1 MHMPGT
7 REALSCRRRAVVV
20 VRLVVHHQLPID
32 KVEAVGPRLPRARD
46 DSSLDRGVEL
56 RHGVDDLPSV
66 GRVWDNERQREV
78 EALDE
83 NVPEVVPLDH
93 PEVVQR
99 LVSDG
104 ELQGRANRL
113 EVQESRA
120 ELVADHADAVVGSVV
135 RQSIVAWLLL
145 DLEQQVLRVI
155 LDCPDLEGHK
165 VDLVDVGAQRTK
177 KLVRRT
183 AERIHVLGGGLHV
196 RRQEPLAPAAAG
208 RE

>member
-1 MHMPGT
+1 MPGT

-83 NVPEVVPLDH
+83 DISEVVPLDH

-104 ELQGRANRL
+104 ELQGGADGLKVQKGRAK
-113 EVQESRA
+113 V
-120 ELVADHADAVVGSVV
+120 VADRAHAVVCAIV
-135 RQSIVAWLLL
+135 RQGVVARLLGNLEENLLPPVL
-145 DLEQQVLRVI
+145 DR
-155 LDCPDLEGHK
+155 PDLERRE
-165 VDLVDVGAQRTK
+165 VDLVNVRTQGAQEA
-177 KLVRRT
+177 V
-183 AERIHVLGGGLHV
+183 GGGPERVHLLWRYVHRG
-196 RRQEPLAPAAAG
+196 RR
-208 RE
+208 